1 MKVSSRA
8 ETFQDVSLPIPGKND
23 TYTYLFVVNYILWSN
38 LYDQPPLHDNHLS
51 LLHICVTELKIA
63 QKVVLY
69 INLFQSIPFL
79 QFFFLFSFVLDAFT
93 IHCKTIFFTGR

>member
-23 TYTYLFVVNYILWSN
+23 IYLELTKCTLVKSLLSATSY
-38 LYDQPPLHDNHLS
+38 DNHLS
-51 LLHICVTELKIA
+51 LVHICVTELKTA

-69 INLFQSIPFL
+69 INLF
-79 QFFFLFSFVLDAFT
+79 
-93 IHCKTIFFTGR
+93 